1 MASDSAHEFLTHP
14 DSDGGDRLGHA
25 PDFDEVE
32 WEASALEREAAA
44 AEFLRLANEH
54 RKVCGALHLRYG
66 DVTADDL
73 ARASLSDEPDI
84 QCARLG
90 PLFKMCGLL
99 GDGHEI
105 ERADL
110 LKTIADAGPQS
121 EAEMRLLFQVTA
133 AEYMAVRC
141 AADAMQPGQDPSVMS
156 LQIGNFSKLTRLGFD
171 LRDGLQKLR
180 SAQSPS
186 RRVLDAGPAPLPA
199 AGHTKALPAGAD
211 GRDTCEAH
219 SPPDADA
226 CGRRVPLAGRVWA
239 PALPHAR
246 RGTGLRRA

>member
-1 MASDSAHEFLTHP
+1 MAQDSTHEFLTPP
-14 DSDGGDRLGHA
+14 DSDRDGRLGHD

-32 WEASALEREAAA
+32 WDLRALEREIAA
-44 AEFLRLANEH
+44 AEFLGQANAH

-73 ARASLSDEPDI
+73 ARASLSDDIDI

-90 PLFKMCGLL
+90 PLFKMCGLV

-110 LKTIADAGPQS
+110 VKTIAGAGPQS
-121 EAEMRLLFQVTA
+121 EAEMRLLFQGTA

-141 AADAMQPGQDPSVMS
+141 AADAMQPGQDPSIMS

-171 LRDGLQKLR
+171 LQEGLQKLR
-180 SAQSPS
+180 SAQRPS
-186 RRVLDAGPAPLPA
+186 RRVLDAGPAPLA
-199 AGHTKALPAGAD
+199 AVGHTKALPAATD
-211 GRDTCEAH
+211 GRDTIEPH
-219 SPPDADA
+219 SAPDAGMD
-226 CGRRVPLAGRVWA
+226 
-239 PALPHAR
+239 
-246 RGTGLRRA
+246 RGGDRD